1 MDRILRNR
9 AFSLTLLGIAE
20 TLQHLDKTSIYGRD
34 FRILERTIWDLKQ
47 AARIIRGS
55 AMTTKLSG
63 STEPRRARLSNN
75 YNRSPNE
82 SLEQF
87 LAGDTMTTRHQSDA
101 PITTACATAEVA
113 AHAVHN

>member
-75 YNRSPNE
+75 YNRSPNK

-87 LAGDTMTTRHQSDA
+87 LAGDTITTGHQSDT
-101 PITTACATAEVA
+101 PSTTACATAEVA
-113 AHAVHN
+113 ARAMRS